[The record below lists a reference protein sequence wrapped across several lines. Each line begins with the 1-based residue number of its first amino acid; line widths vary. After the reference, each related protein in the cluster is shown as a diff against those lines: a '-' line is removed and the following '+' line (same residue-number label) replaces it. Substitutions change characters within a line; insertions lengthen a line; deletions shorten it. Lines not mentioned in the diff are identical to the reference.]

1 MPQLS
6 GVCHAICNGQDQ
18 FEVKQWNNRFIV
30 DLQKK
35 ECSCRYWQLF
45 GLPCARAISC
55 IFFKTNNLDDYTAK
69 CYTIEEFHKT
79 CSYCLMLVE
88 GMQNWPK
95 SDRPPLQAPGY
106 VRMPGRPKKE
116 RKREEHE
123 KPKAPKLSRVGTVVR
138 CRKCKQI
145 GHNRS
150 TCDKRNAP
158 RDAGDNSGSAQRS
171 TAAANMSNPAQHE
184 SPLVVSTQQSSSAAT
199 RKRKASTTCAGTT
212 PKSLGTSSTKK
223 LVS

>member
-1 MPQLS
+1 
-6 GVCHAICNGQDQ
+6 
-18 FEVKQWNNRFIV
+18 
-30 DLQKK
+30 
-35 ECSCRYWQLF
+35 
-45 GLPCARAISC
+45 
-55 IFFKTNNLDDYTAK
+55 LDDYTAK

-88 GMQNWPK
+88 GMQNWPE

-171 TAAANMSNPAQHE
+171 TAVANMSNPAQHE